1 MSAANMSTLAFWALA
16 AASLVDIYRLIAP
29 QVSSTIEFSLDNR
42 SMTKPRMLRFFW
54 LLLMASCSAGAC
66 LSLAAQPLPKEVL
79 FALTRAGVPPQAI
92 SVMVQALPATP
103 ADASTTAATSVA
115 PKLSHRV
122 DASANPASVMKLFT
136 TYAAL
141 SQLGADFTWKN
152 RVYTD
157 GAVDNGI
164 LQGNL
169 IVRGS
174 GDPKLVLERID
185 ELFKQVQAKG
195 VREVRGDI
203 VLDRGVFEVPDKN
216 PADFDDE
223 PLRPYNAVPDGLL
236 LNFKSLIF
244 YFSPDATG
252 KRIVLRT
259 EPPIARVEIPTEIA
273 ASYGPCGDWRGNLQ
287 ADFSNADRVSFSGR
301 YAVACGERIWP
312 VAYVA
317 PRQYASRVIEAM
329 WRSAGGQ
336 LSGKVREDALPRT
349 ARLLVTSESLPLSDI
364 IADVNKFSN
373 NVMAQQV
380 FLTLSSQLPNSSG
393 VAGRIGSFA
402 ASQRNL
408 AAWWKLVS
416 PQVAAP
422 VLENGS
428 GLSRKERA
436 SAASVNALLQLAANS
451 SQAQVFANSLGIAG
465 VDGTVARMRERN
477 ANSAAIGQAQL
488 KTGTLKDVSAI
499 AGYANAQNGQRYSLV
514 GIINHPNAPAARPA
528 LDALVE
534 WVIKSP

>member
-1 MSAANMSTLAFWALA
+1 MM
-16 AASLVDIYRLIAP
+16 
-29 QVSSTIEFSLDNR
+29 
-42 SMTKPRMLRFFW
+42 KPRRLRFFLRLLIGSWGAGSW
-54 LLLMASCSAGAC
+54 LCA
-66 LSLAAQPLPKEVL
+66 AAQPLPTEVL
-79 FALTRAGVPPQAI
+79 LALARAGVPPQAI
-92 SVMVQALPATP
+92 SVMVQALPTAPAETTAT
-103 ADASTTAATSVA
+103 AATAATSVA

-141 SQLGADFTWKN
+141 AQLGADFTWKN
-152 RVYTD
+152 RVYID
-157 GAVDNGI
+157 GTVDNGV

-185 ELFKQVQAKG
+185 ELFKQVRAKG

-203 VLDRGVFEVPDKN
+203 ILDRRVFDVPDKN

-223 PLRPYNAVPDGLL
+223 PLRPYNATPDGLL

-244 YFSPDATG
+244 YFSPDASG
-252 KRIVLRT
+252 KRVVLRS
-259 EPPIARVEIPTEIA
+259 EPPIAGVEIPTEIP
-273 ASYGPCGDWRGNLQ
+273 ASYGACGDWKSHLQ
-287 ADFSNADRVSFSGR
+287 ADFSSPERVSFSGR
-301 YAVACGERIWP
+301 YAISCGERIWP

-317 PRQYASRVIEAM
+317 PRQYASRVIGAM

-336 LSGKVREDALPRT
+336 LSGQVREDALPRT
-349 ARLLVTSESLPLSDI
+349 ARLWVTSESLPLSDI

-393 VAGRIGSFA
+393 AAGRTGSFA
-402 ASQRNL
+402 ASQRNI
-408 AAWWKLVS
+408 AAWWKQMH
-416 PQVAAP
+416 PQVAPP

-436 SAASVNALLQLAANS
+436 SAAAVNALLQLAAS
-451 SQAQVFANSLGIAG
+451 STQAQVFANSLSIAG
-465 VDGTVARMRERN
+465 VDGTAARMRERN

-488 KTGTLKDVSAI
+488 KTGTLRDVSAI

-514 GIINHPNAPAARPA
+514 GIINHPNAAAARPA

>member
-1 MSAANMSTLAFWALA
+1 
-16 AASLVDIYRLIAP
+16 
-29 QVSSTIEFSLDNR
+29 
-42 SMTKPRMLRFFW
+42 MTNLRMLRFFW
-54 LLLMASCSAGAC
+54 PILIGFSFAVAHGA
-66 LSLAAQPLPKEVL
+66 LFAQALPKEVL
-79 FALTRAGVPPQAI
+79 LALARAGVPPQAI
-92 SVMVQALPATP
+92 SVVVQALPNKLV
-103 ADASTTAATSVA
+103 ATSVA
-115 PKLSHRV
+115 STATEAPVAVAVAVILPEPKLSHRPDV
-122 DASANPASVMKLFT
+122 SSNPASVMKLIT

-152 RVYTD
+152 RIYID
-157 GAVDNGI
+157 GTVDNGV

-169 IVRGS
+169 ILRGS

-185 ELFKQVQAKG
+185 ELFKQVLAKG

-203 VLDRGVFEVPDKN
+203 ILDRRIFDVPDKN

-252 KRIVLRT
+252 KRVVLRT
-259 EPPIARVEIPTEIA
+259 EPPIARVDIPTEIT

-287 ADFSNADRVSFSGR
+287 ADFSSADRVSFSGR

-329 WRSAGGQ
+329 WRNTGGQ
-336 LSGKVREDALPRT
+336 LSGNVREDALPRT
-349 ARLLVTSESLPLSDI
+349 ARLLITTESLPLSDI

-380 FLTLSSQLPNSSG
+380 FLTLSSQLPN
-393 VAGRIGSFA
+393 AGRTGSFA
-402 ASQRNL
+402 ASQRNI
-408 AAWWKLVS
+408 AAWWKQLH

-436 SAASVNALLQLAANS
+436 SAAAINALLQHAAGS
-451 SQAQVFANSLGIAG
+451 AQAQVFANSMGIAG

-488 KTGTLKDVSAI
+488 KTGTLKDVAAI

-514 GIINHPNAPAARPA
+514 GIINHPNAAAARPA

-534 WVIKSP
+534 WVVKTP